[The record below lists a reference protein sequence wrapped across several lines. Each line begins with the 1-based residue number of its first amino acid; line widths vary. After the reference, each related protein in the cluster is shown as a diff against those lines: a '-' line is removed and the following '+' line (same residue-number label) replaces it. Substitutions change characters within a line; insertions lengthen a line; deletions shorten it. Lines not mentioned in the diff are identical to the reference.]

1 METTIGIILM
11 ALGPILAAILLL
23 AVPILLG
30 VMVWDMAKSRRSA
43 PAPAKVDEIDQSW
56 VDAISRR
63 IQIERGVAR
72 AFVILGGVF
81 WGLAAFAGYYSY
93 QETGFNAAFL
103 AASIP
108 LMATVVTLLVG
119 WYSERA
125 AALML
130 TAASIAVVYY
140 GVVTQFEVGVW
151 ILMTVALV
159 GPMMTAAVL
168 FWAARRELRTL
179 EIRLAQ
185 LEPAYATAQ

>member
-11 ALGPILAAILLL
+11 ALGPILAAILLF

-30 VMVWDMAKSRRSA
+30 VMVWDTVKSRRSA

-56 VDAISRR
+56 VDAINRR

-93 QETGFNAAFL
+93 QETGIKAAFL

-140 GVVTQFEVGVW
+140 GVIAQFEVGVW
-151 ILMTVALV
+151 ILMTLALV
-159 GPMMTAAVL
+159 GPMMTAAML
-168 FWAARRELRTL
+168 FWAARRELKTL
-179 EIRLAQ
+179 EIGLAQ

>member
-1 METTIGIILM
+1 METTLGIILM

-23 AVPILLG
+23 AVPILIG
-30 VMVWDMAKSRRSA
+30 VMVWDTVKSRRGA
-43 PAPAKVDEIDQSW
+43 PAPAQVDEIDQSW
-56 VDAISRR
+56 IDAISRR
-63 IQIERGVAR
+63 IRIERGVAR

-140 GVVTQFEVGVW
+140 GVITQFEVGVW
-151 ILMTVALV
+151 ILMTFALI

-185 LEPAYATAQ
+185 LEPAYVTAR

>member
-11 ALGPILAAILLL
+11 ALGPILAAVLLL
-23 AVPILLG
+23 AVPILVG
-30 VMVWDMAKSRRSA
+30 AMVWDTVKSRRSA
-43 PAPAKVDEIDQSW
+43 PAPAEVEEIDQNW
-56 VDAISRR
+56 VDAINRR
-63 IQIERGVAR
+63 IRIERGVAR

-108 LMATVVTLLVG
+108 LMGTVVTLLVG

-140 GVVTQFEVGVW
+140 GVITQFEVGVW
-151 ILMTVALV
+151 ILMTIALV

-185 LEPAYATAQ
+185 LEPAYATAR

>member
-11 ALGPILAAILLL
+11 ALGPILAAILLF

-30 VMVWDMAKSRRSA
+30 VMVWDMVKSRRSA
-43 PAPAKVDEIDQSW
+43 PAPAEVDEIDQSW

-93 QETGFNAAFL
+93 QETGIKAAFL

-108 LMATVVTLLVG
+108 LMAAVVTLLVG

-140 GVVTQFEVGVW
+140 GVIAQFEVGVW
-151 ILMTVALV
+151 ILMTLALV

-168 FWAARRELRTL
+168 FWAARQELRTL
-179 EIRLAQ
+179 EIGLAR
-185 LEPAYATAQ
+185 LEPAYTTAQ

>member
-140 GVVTQFEVGVW
+140 GVITQFEVGVW

>member
-140 GVVTQFEVGVW
+140 GVITQFEVGVW
-151 ILMTVALV
+151 ILMTVALI